1 MSKQPNKLLTKRV
14 NSAIN
19 AVIYRNKQLTY
30 PELFIELGI
39 LSAKDFSAWKIGQV
53 PFLEKVV
60 QSNLTKLAR
69 IMTAVR
75 RFARENHLE
84 RTISPQPRKPYSKT
98 GMNFLETEYR
108 AVYRAPSQHVV
119 ITRQKLHAKDDATL
133 GSGDK
138 STVSSLNP

>member
-30 PELFIELGI
+30 PDLFIELGI
-39 LSAKDFSAWKIGQV
+39 LSAKDFSAWKTGQV

-98 GMNFLETEYR
+98 AMDFLEEEYK
-108 AVYRAPSQHVV
+108 AVYRAPSQQAA
-119 ITRQKLHAKDDATL
+119 IIRQKPHGKADATL
-133 GSGDK
+133 SASDN
-138 STVSSLNP
+138 STVSHLNP